1 MYCFRA
7 LCDIKQS
14 GKLNNEQF
22 ALAMWFVARCL
33 KGIQPPTALTPE
45 MIPPSFR
52 TNRSADGLVVR
63 TYLFSLLLLHIFVQ
77 RMPL

>member
-33 KGIQPPTALTPE
+33 KGAQPPATLTPE

-52 TNRSADGLVVR
+52 TTRPADGLVVSIFKLI
-63 TYLFSLLLLHIFVQ
+63 YLF
-77 RMPL
+77 

>member
-1 MYCFRA
+1 MYYFRA

-33 KGIQPPTALTPE
+33 KGIQPPATLTPE
-45 MIPPSFR
+45 MVPPSFR
-52 TNRSADGLVVR
+52 TSRPADGLVV
-63 TYLFSLLLLHIFVQ
+63 SIVQ
-77 RMPL
+77 LILSFDMST

>member
-1 MYCFRA
+1 MFIYEHIFEQTISVLFFRA

-33 KGIQPPTALTPE
+33 KGIDPPTTLTPE
-45 MIPPSFR
+45 MVPPSFR
-52 TNRSADGLVVR
+52 SLKADGLVVII
-63 TYLFSLLLLHIFVQ
+63 LFQI
-77 RMPL
+77 